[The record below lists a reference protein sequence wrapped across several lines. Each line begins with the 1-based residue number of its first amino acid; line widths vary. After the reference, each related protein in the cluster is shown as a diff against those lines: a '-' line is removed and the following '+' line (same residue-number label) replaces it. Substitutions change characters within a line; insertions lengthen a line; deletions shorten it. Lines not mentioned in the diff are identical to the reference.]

1 MLSKSSA
8 VTVCQ
13 QCKPPAR
20 RAHGEGQTELRY
32 AHCSHGPGA
41 PLREPMEW
49 NTHHRSRE
57 VTKFVETIRSPFC
70 GREDACGRRVGSTDT
85 GSVAVYA
92 VCAHHNP
99 IHSQISEECAV
110 SLVLLH
116 RLSNKGLLYLVQPGC
131 DNGGHET
138 ESVAGVIKRGTA
150 TSRLPQGRSDGKV
163 GTQGEHGRRTV

>member
-1 MLSKSSA
+1 MSFTSRPFEIQSRRSRAAHDNPSLLQLLTRRLRCSKSPQTYANIPKEDGNMLSKSSA

-20 RAHGEGQTELRY
+20 RVHGEGQTELRY
-32 AHCSHGPGA
+32 AHCSYGPGA

-57 VTKFVETIRSPFC
+57 VTKVVDTIRSPFC

-92 VCAHHNP
+92 ACAHHNP

-116 RLSNKGLLYLVQPGC
+116 RL
-131 DNGGHET
+131 
-138 ESVAGVIKRGTA
+138 
-150 TSRLPQGRSDGKV
+150 
-163 GTQGEHGRRTV
+163 